1 MMTPLGGVENMESGE
16 TSVVSSRVTE
26 RVCEELREMIMDG
39 RLVGGTRLKET
50 ALSRK
55 VGTSRTPIREA
66 LVQLESEGLVVRM
79 PHAGAIVR
87 TLDERDV
94 EDAFQLR
101 ALLEGY
107 GAAYAAQ
114 RLTEEQIRELEN
126 LCDEMEGPLERGG
139 DQRAVAYVLE
149 RNDRF
154 HRIILEASGNRRLTV
169 ALRATMEI
177 PRVYKSYYWYSEQE
191 RQRSFLYH
199 RELIEAFRNRDPL
212 WAEATMKSHVY
223 AARDY
228 LLTKLRK
235 EGGRRLHSA

>member
-1 MMTPLGGVENMESGE
+1 
-16 TSVVSSRVTE
+16 
-26 RVCEELREMIMDG
+26 MIMDG
-39 RLVGGTRLKET
+39 RLAGGTRLKET

-55 VGTSRTPIREA
+55 VGASRTPIREA
-66 LVQLESEGLVVRM
+66 LVQLESEGLVARM

-87 TLDERDV
+87 ALDERDV

-114 RLTEEQIRELEN
+114 RLTEEQIRELEH
-126 LCDEMEGPLERGG
+126 LCDEMEGPLGRGS
-139 DQRAVAYVLE
+139 DQRAIAYVLE

-154 HRIILEASGNRRLTV
+154 HRIILEASGNRRLTI

-177 PRVYKSYYWYSEQE
+177 PHVYKSYYWHSEQE

>member
-1 MMTPLGGVENMESGE
+1 MTPLGGAENMESGE
-16 TSVVSSRVTE
+16 TDVVSSRVTE

-39 RLVGGTRLKET
+39 RLAGGTRLKET

-79 PHAGAIVR
+79 PHAGAVVR

-107 GAAYAAQ
+107 GAAYATQ
-114 RLTEEQIRELEN
+114 RLTEEQIRELED

-177 PRVYKSYYWYSEQE
+177 PRVYKSYYFGTANRNASA
-191 RQRSFLYH
+191 RSCTT
-199 RELIEAFRNRDPL
+199 A
-212 WAEATMKSHVY
+212 S
-223 AARDY
+223 
-228 LLTKLRK
+228 
-235 EGGRRLHSA
+235 

>member
-1 MMTPLGGVENMESGE
+1 MTPLGGVENMESGE
-16 TSVVSSRVTE
+16 TGVVSSRVTE

-39 RLVGGTRLKET
+39 RLAGGTRLKET

-154 HRIILEASGNRRLTV
+154 HRIILQASGNRRLTV